1 MRDVIPRKQ
10 QTHTR
15 IETEAGGAAQW
26 ICPNIIWDNRRCD
39 GREGEHGAVE
49 DKEKERRR
57 SGKPPTPRAHKWK
70 EKRRKSRAGLR
81 I

>member
-26 ICPNIIWDNRRCD
+26 ICPNIIRDNRRCD
-39 GREGEHGAVE
+39 GREGELSARR
-49 DKEKERRR
+49 ER
-57 SGKPPTPRAHKWK
+57 TA
-70 EKRRKSRAGLR
+70 KR
-81 I
+81 